1 MSIACFVNK
10 YSKCMGNRGYLQD
23 ILSSA
28 SAQGRFE
35 GDIMLYAC
43 FKKIVDF
50 NQDENNL

>member
-10 YSKCMGNRGYLQD
+10 YSKCMGKRGYLQD

-35 GDIMLYAC
+35 GDIMVVC
-43 FKKIVDF
+43 VF
-50 NQDENNL
+50 

>member
-23 ILSSA
+23 ILSIA

-35 GDIMLYAC
+35 GDIMVVC
-43 FKKIVDF
+43 VDF
-50 NQDENNL
+50 N